1 MVKGKIQDYMLTV
14 LSMGNGI
21 IGTKV
26 VKKKRLVFIKMAKKM
41 VCGEVGI
48 LMGITFLSGIIVLV
62 KKMESGFGGMIAK
75 S

>member
-1 MVKGKIQDYMLTV
+1 MA

-21 IGTKV
+21 IGTKA
-26 VKKKRLVFIKMAKKM
+26 VKKKRLVFIKMVKKM
-41 VCGEVGI
+41 VYGEVGI

-62 KKMESGFGGMIAK
+62 KKTGNGLGGMITK